1 VREPRV
7 LIADDHPPIR
17 TAVRSVL
24 EEYDFAVC
32 AEAGDAESAVDA
44 ALRERPDACVM
55 DIYLPGGGIRA
66 AAEISAKLP
75 ETAILILTFSRSE
88 EDFLAA
94 LRAGVS
100 GYLLKDVEPERLP
113 KALRS
118 VLRGE
123 AAIHESLVGRLIE
136 EVRAPR
142 RGRVRVVD
150 RVGADLTPRESEVL
164 ELLREEKATGEIAHS
179 LSISEV
185 TVRRHI
191 SEIVK
196 KLRVRNRQEALRVVG
211 ARSDRS
217 AERSGS

>member
-1 VREPRV
+1 MEARV

-17 TAVRSVL
+17 AAVRAVL
-24 EEYDFAVC
+24 EEYGFEVC
-32 AEAGDAESAVDA
+32 AEAGDAQTAVDLA
-44 ALRERPDACVM
+44 VRERPDACVL
-55 DIYLPGGGIRA
+55 DIYIPGGGIRA

-75 ETAILILTFSRSE
+75 ETAIVALTFSRRE
-88 EDFLAA
+88 EDVLAA

-100 GYLLKDVEPERLP
+100 GYLLKDLAPERLP
-113 KALRS
+113 EALRS

-123 AAIHESLVGRLIE
+123 AAIQESLVGTLIDE
-136 EVRAPR
+136 IRASR

-150 RVGADLTPRESEVL
+150 RIGAELTPREAEVL
-164 ELLREEKATGEIAHS
+164 DLLREEKTTGEIAYA

-196 KLRVRNRQEALRVVG
+196 KLRVRDRKEALRVVG
-211 ARSDRS
+211 GRSVRSDL
-217 AERSGS
+217 

>member
-1 VREPRV
+1 MEPRV

-17 TAVRSVL
+17 AAVRAVL
-24 EEYDFAVC
+24 EEYGFEVVG
-32 AEAGDAESAVDA
+32 EAGDAQAAVDMA
-44 ALRERPDACVM
+44 VRERPDACVL
-55 DIYLPGGGIRA
+55 DIYIPGGGIRA

-75 ETAILILTFSRSE
+75 ETALVVLTFSRRE
-88 EDFLAA
+88 EDLLAA

-100 GYLLKDVEPERLP
+100 GYLLKDLAPERLP
-113 KALRS
+113 EALRS

-123 AAIHESLVGRLIE
+123 AAIQESLVGTLIDE
-136 EVRAPR
+136 IRTSR

-150 RVGADLTPRESEVL
+150 RLGAELTRREAEVL
-164 ELLREEKATGEIAHS
+164 ELLREEKSTGEIAYA

-196 KLRVRNRQEALRVVG
+196 KLRVRDRKEALRVVG
-211 ARSDRS
+211 
-217 AERSGS
+217 ERSIRSER

>member
-1 VREPRV
+1 MEPRV

-17 TAVRSVL
+17 TAVRAVL
-24 EEYDFAVC
+24 EEYGFAVC
-32 AEAGDAESAVDA
+32 AEAGDAQSAVDA

-55 DIYLPGGGIRA
+55 DIYMPGGGIRA

-75 ETAILILTFSRSE
+75 DTAILILTFSRSD

-94 LRAGVS
+94 LRAGAS
-100 GYLLKDVEPERLP
+100 GYLLKDVAPERLP
-113 KALRS
+113 EALRS

-123 AAIHESLVGRLIE
+123 AVIHDSLVTRLIE
-136 EVRAPR
+136 EVRPPR
-142 RGRVRVVD
+142 RGRVHVVD

-164 ELLREEKATGEIAHS
+164 ELLKQEKTTGEIAYV

-191 SEIVK
+191 SGVVK
-196 KLRVRNRQEALRVVG
+196 KLRVRNRKEALRVVG
-211 ARSDRS
+211 ARSGRS
-217 AERSGS
+217 DN

>member
-1 VREPRV
+1 MEPRV

-17 TAVRSVL
+17 AAVRAVL
-24 EEYDFAVC
+24 EEYGFEVV
-32 AEAGDAESAVDA
+32 AEAGDAQAAVDMA
-44 ALRERPDACVM
+44 VRERPDACVL
-55 DIYLPGGGIRA
+55 DIYIPGGGIRA

-75 ETAILILTFSRSE
+75 ETALVVLTFSRRE
-88 EDFLAA
+88 EDLLAA

-100 GYLLKDVEPERLP
+100 GYLLKDLAPERLP
-113 KALRS
+113 EALRS

-123 AAIHESLVGRLIE
+123 AAIQESLVGTLIDE
-136 EVRAPR
+136 IRTSR

-150 RVGADLTPRESEVL
+150 RLGAELTRREAEVL
-164 ELLREEKATGEIAHS
+164 ELLREEKSTGEIAYA

-196 KLRVRNRQEALRVVG
+196 KLRVRDRKEALRVVG
-211 ARSDRS
+211 
-217 AERSGS
+217 ERSIRSEP

>member
-1 VREPRV
+1 MKPRV

-17 TAVRSVL
+17 AAVRAVL
-24 EEYDFAVC
+24 EEDGFEVC
-32 AEAGDAESAVDA
+32 AEAGDAQTAVDLA
-44 ALRERPDACVM
+44 VRERPDACVL
-55 DIYLPGGGIRA
+55 DIYIPGGGIRA

-75 ETAILILTFSRSE
+75 ETAIVVLTFSRRE
-88 EDFLAA
+88 EDLLAA

-100 GYLLKDVEPERLP
+100 GYLLKDLAPERLP
-113 KALRS
+113 EALRS

-123 AAIHESLVGRLIE
+123 AAIQESLVGTLIDE
-136 EVRAPR
+136 IRTSR

-150 RVGADLTPRESEVL
+150 RLGAELTPRESEVL
-164 ELLREEKATGEIAHS
+164 VLLREEKSTGEIAYA

-196 KLRVRNRQEALRVVG
+196 KLRVRDRTEVLRIVG
-211 ARSDRS
+211 GRSVRSDL
-217 AERSGS
+217 

>member
-1 VREPRV
+1 MEPRV

-17 TAVRSVL
+17 AAVRAVL
-24 EEYDFAVC
+24 EEYGFEVC
-32 AEAGDAESAVDA
+32 AEAGDAQSAVDL
-44 ALRERPDACVM
+44 ALKERPDACVL
-55 DIYLPGGGIRA
+55 DIYIPGGGIRA

-75 ETAILILTFSRSE
+75 ETAIVVLTFSRRD
-88 EDFLAA
+88 EDLLAA

-100 GYLLKDVEPERLP
+100 GYLLKDLAPERLP
-113 KALRS
+113 EALRS

-123 AAIHESLVGRLIE
+123 AAIQESLVNTLIE
-136 EVRAPR
+136 EIRASR

-150 RVGADLTPRESEVL
+150 RIGAELTPRESEVL
-164 ELLREEKATGEIAHS
+164 DLLREEKSTGEIAYA

-196 KLRVRNRQEALRVVG
+196 KLRVRDRKEALRVVE
-211 ARSDRS
+211 
-217 AERSGS
+217 ERSLRSEL